1 MLNTQRFYIKP
12 LAYLIMN
19 SLALTPLAAS
29 VAVAEEN
36 ERDFD
41 LLNGL
46 GDGTAQVNEFMNES
60 NLSVSPSGTGI
71 NVSIGGQS
79 ASLSTDDDMF
89 KSDDKDTDAI
99 LQKAKNLGESN
110 SLQSAIDYG
119 QQLKSKYA
127 SDNETSDAAVIYQTN
142 KKMIQDGRLDL
153 SNDPMVVDALR
164 VFDPEDPNSVYNY
177 FSDACQETTK
187 TQGET
192 RQSTR
197 FVGSEETCMRYS
209 TASANCNIKHKYEVN
224 VIETTSEERPILLEP
239 CSCRKGDSSCTK
251 ETSTHCTSFWV
262 GASTSQNNLL
272 NPENKNN
279 TKSCIVYKQKASL
292 IIHKP
297 QALTKLYLDDA
308 SIDDSAAVYLYKYGE
323 TPDYAKPIWKS
334 HAVIPARNITY
345 NKELD
350 ANVHFCNPYTEPS
363 CSIPKYDDN
372 KTFLPAYDVITG
384 ALLDD
389 PKKGKLYSGE
399 TDGKYK
405 APLVDLTPFFAN
417 ADADDVYVI
426 EFLLSVSGRGEGSLH
441 FRAEYDPSLAI
452 DETWT
457 GENHCLDK
465 LEYFSENSK
474 LTTGS
479 ITCTAYGEQ
488 VKVGDSVYGI
498 TNGHVICPEAFGP
511 QKIPFLLNYD
521 SDKGE
526 YVKEPVSPDHLTCT
540 NFNFTYSTLSP
551 SENAINHSC
560 DELLQTAADSG
571 KSCYMTKTQCIQ
583 TTAEA
588 DEEMGG
594 TGNTDDCYLKE
605 ITYNCGQEET
615 FEETTETVQTNCG
628 SNNMV
633 INCEGG
639 SCIGITPTVENT
651 GSFAKTSAI
660 LQAVDFMAQD
670 FKCVTVDGNE
680 CSEDEQREHFIEI
693 FSGARKHCH
702 IFDTGLTYQNCCKNM
717 SGVSVNNYVHDI
729 LVMSRLLSS
738 KQALGQ
744 YADKL
749 DPTGLSTSLNDK
761 SLTAADK
768 LNTKVNS
775 WLDSITGVEGGA
787 NLAQNTVMLIYIN
800 AYKGEIVKA
809 MSSLLSSIGK
819 KITGDIAT
827 AAGSSGVEG
836 AKKLAEDEAT
846 QKAAETASN
855 EALSSLASAASIVG
869 AVYTVYSVINMS
881 LKLIFK
887 CRNIDFETASD
898 KALKKCYQIETKC
911 KVKVFNPFG
920 KSKSCAD
927 REFYFCCYNSPL
939 ARIVMQQIKKT
950 GQLGF
955 SEDDKSCVGI
965 KLDQLEQL
973 DWSKLDLS
981 EWTSLILEAQ
991 NAGLNDD
998 QLKIMEKLS
1007 EQTLAPTDTATAL
1020 ENNSTS
1026 DSIAELVMYFSD
1038 RDEDEAL
1045 MKEFKALP
1053 QDVREAIIAREEATQ
1068 AAYEDSVNNSNLSDE
1083 EFKQY
1088 NDLAESNIRNDNAN
1102 IDEPVYKA
1110 DAKNQQINKELMAAQ
1125 LNYSLIK
1132 IGELSLADIAEAV
1145 LDYRIEV
1152 PGSVYDIIQSGYDM
1166 EKKKLDDTAQKIIRQ
1181 IRADNANVKIS
1192 SVPLTVENISG
1203 EKSVLN
1209 INRSSSTN
1217 PDECSD
1223 DDASCARKS
1232 ARVRLDNTIEILRSI
1247 YGDAYRFSLE
1257 AEESTPKNLK

>member
-12 LAYLIMN
+12 LAYIIMN
-19 SLALTPLAAS
+19 SLALTPFIAS

-36 ERDFD
+36 EREFD
-41 LLNGL
+41 ML
-46 GDGTAQVNEFMNES
+46 Q
-60 NLSVSPSGTGI
+60 GI
-71 NVSIGGQS
+71 NEGTSEVKDFFSDSNFSVNPSETGLSISAGDQS
-79 ASLSTDDDMF
+79 ASISTDDEMF
-89 KSDDKDTDAI
+89 TSDDKEAQAMVD
-99 LQKAKNLGESN
+99 KAKNLGESD

-127 SDNETSDAAVIYQTN
+127 AEDDTSDMGVIYQTH
-142 KKMIQDGRLDL
+142 KKMIQDGRLDI
-153 SNDPMVVDALR
+153 SSDPVVTDALS
-164 VFDPEDPNSVYNY
+164 VFDPDDPNSIYNY
-177 FSDACQETTK
+177 FSDACQEKNKTT
-187 TQGET
+187 GET

-197 FVGSEETCMRYS
+197 FVGTEETCLKYS
-209 TASANCNIKHKYEVN
+209 TASASCNIRHKYDVK
-224 VIETTSEERPILLEP
+224 VIETTSEESPIYLEE
-239 CSCRKGDSSCTK
+239 CSCRKDDSTCTK
-251 ETSTHCTSFWV
+251 ETLTHCTSFWI
-262 GASTSQNNLL
+262 GAATASDNLL
-272 NPENKNN
+272 NPENKND
-279 TKSCIVYKQKASL
+279 TKSCIVYRQKVSL

-297 QALTKLYLDDA
+297 QALTKLYLDGA
-308 SIDDSAAVYLYKYGE
+308 TIDDNAAVYLYKYGE
-323 TPDYAKPIWKS
+323 TPDYARPIWKS
-334 HAVIPARNITY
+334 HAVIPARNISY
-345 NKELD
+345 NRELD
-350 ANVHFCNPYTEPS
+350 SSVHFCNPITEPK
-363 CSIPKYDDN
+363 CAIPRYDDK

-384 ALLDD
+384 TLLDD

-405 APLVDLTPFFAN
+405 APLVDLTNFFAN
-417 ADADDVYVI
+417 ANADDVYVI

-441 FRAEYDPSLAI
+441 FRAEYDPALAM

-465 LEYFSENSK
+465 LEYFSENSR
-474 LTTGS
+474 LTKGS

-488 VKVGDSVYGI
+488 LKVGGETCGI
-498 TNGHVICPEAFGP
+498 TNGHVVCPEAFGS
-511 QKIPFLLNYD
+511 QKIPYLLSYD
-521 SDKGE
+521 ENKGD
-526 YVKEPVSPDHLTCT
+526 YVKESVSPDHLTCT
-540 NFNFTYSTLSP
+540 NFNFSYSTLSP
-551 SENAINHSC
+551 SEEAINNSC
-560 DELLQTAADSG
+560 DELLSSASDSG
-571 KSCYMTKTQCIQ
+571 KKCYMTKTECIQ
-583 TTAEA
+583 TTADA
-588 DEEMGG
+588 DEERGG
-594 TGNTDDCYLKE
+594 TSNTDDCYLKE
-605 ITYNCGQEET
+605 ITYNCGRDET
-615 FEETTETVQTNCG
+615 FEETSETVETSCG

-633 INCEGG
+633 VNCEGG
-639 SCIGITPTVENT
+639 SCVGITPTVENT
-651 GSFAKTSAI
+651 GSFARTSAI

-670 FKCVTVDGNE
+670 FKCVTVDGEE
-680 CSEDEQREHFIEI
+680 CTEDEQREHYIEI

-717 SGVSVNNYVHDI
+717 SGVSVNNYMHDI

-800 AYKGEIVKA
+800 AYKGEIA
-809 MSSLLSSIGK
+809 DALSNLVK
-819 KITGDIAT
+819 KIGDKISGDVART
-827 AAGSSGVEG
+827 AG
-836 AKKLAEDEAT
+836 AVGAEQTQDEAT
-846 QKAAETASN
+846 KKVAEETAN
-855 EALSSLASAASIVG
+855 EALENLASAVSIVG
-869 AVYTVYSVINMS
+869 TVYTVYSVINMT

-911 KVKVFNPFG
+911 KVKVFNPLG
-920 KSKSCAD
+920 KSKTCAD

-955 SEDDKSCVGI
+955 SEDSKSCVGI
-965 KLDQLEQL
+965 RLDQLEQL
-973 DWSKLDLS
+973 DWSQLDLS

-991 NAGLNDD
+991 NASLNDE
-998 QLKIMEKLS
+998 QLKIVEALS
-1007 EQTLAPTDTATAL
+1007 EQSLAPSDTATAL
-1020 ENNSTS
+1020 ENNSTG
-1026 DSIAELVMYFSD
+1026 DTIAELVTYFSD

-1110 DAKNQQINKELMAAQ
+1110 DAKSQQINKELMAAQ

-1152 PGSVYDIIQSGYDM
+1152 PGSVYDVIQSGYDM
-1166 EKKKLDDTAQKIIRQ
+1166 EKKKLDETAQKIIKQ
-1181 IRADNANVKIS
+1181 IKADNANVKIS

-1217 PDECSD
+1217 PEACSD
-1223 DDASCARKS
+1223 NDASCARRS
-1232 ARVRLDNTIEILRSI
+1232 ARVRLDNTINILREI
-1247 YGDAYRFSLE
+1247 YGDAYKFSLE